1 MLKVLNY
8 PRIKERFNN
17 LRGIIDMKKFNTVLA
32 TLALALPMAVTPLA
46 PAATLLANA
55 ATTKKAAALTGTVS
69 KAKTL
74 KKTDVHV
81 DKKTATENISFR
93 ADSNAATVSARTT
106 KLAPKTTYKAIHSV
120 AFTSHHKT
128 TTYYELTNTKGDFIG
143 WAPAK
148 ELAKGAYA
156 TKKATDKKVTA
167 KKVADK
173 KTTAKKAAD
182 KKATAKKATAK
193 KATAKKTTAKKTTK
207 KTTKKA
213 VKKLTT
219 KKAAKKTARKTT
231 TFLTTSKVTNI
242 KKAYTA
248 KKAGTVYRLT
258 FAADRGSATAV
269 KTGTLKTG
277 RHYTAIHAL
286 NAKTSAK
293 TSAHNYV
300 YLEGNGWTATSNL
313 KATK

>member
-1 MLKVLNY
+1 
-8 PRIKERFNN
+8 
-17 LRGIIDMKKFNTVLA
+17 MKKFNTVLA

-55 ATTKKAAALTGTVS
+55 ATTKKAATLTGTVS

-93 ADSNAATVSARTT
+93 ADSNAATVSARAT
-106 KLAPKTTYKAIHSV
+106 KLVPKTTYKAIHSV

-143 WAPAK
+143 WAPASK
-148 ELAKGAYA
+148 LAKGADTAKKATAKKATVTKATAKKAA
-156 TKKATDKKVTA
+156 TKKATA
-167 KKVADK
+167 
-173 KTTAKKAAD
+173 

-193 KATAKKTTAKKTTK
+193 KATAKKTTKR
-207 KTTKKA
+207 TTKKA

-219 KKAAKKTARKTT
+219 KKGTKKTANKPTKFLAAGKATT
-231 TFLTTSKVTNI
+231 I

-248 KKAGTVYRLT
+248 KKAGTVYHLS
-258 FAADRGSATAV
+258 FSADQGSATAV

-277 RHYTAIHAL
+277 RHYTAIRAW

-293 TSAHNYV
+293 ASAHNYV
-300 YLEGNGWTATSNL
+300 YLEGNGWTATGNL